1 MRRTPSTRESAKAA
15 KRRRLVRLSMILAVV
30 FLLLGLAVFVSGVGT
45 YVIPVVVILGGVSGS
60 FALLVWVAGQL
71 DDRWYRSVVEDLIRY
86 NRQRATYELER
97 SEFIQQRKAVE
108 EQYNEAIGGVT
119 TIMPV
124 GASVSFRVPEDL
136 GRAGGYEG
144 NRYDISNTETEE
156 GPRLSVTKRAG

>member
-119 TIMPV
+119 PIMPV

-136 GRAGGYEG
+136 GRVGGYEG